1 MRPHCNR
8 GFLRPTLG
16 KLVCYQQGFG
26 AERIPRAAAP
36 QSGRRGTPR
45 KGRRVLSIFPSRA
58 GFDAIPAQPSRD
70 SSGRA
75 GSGHGVSP
83 SAGSARR
90 RGDVTAVP
98 AAGAV
103 AVLRVLVAPGR
114 PRSLHTGANAGITQ
128 PKTMSLHP
136 KTITRHAPA
145 GIPQQDGVPLPPCLV
160 PGGEGWGRSG
170 RRALWLWFS
179 AWLGG
184 KWVFSPKVR
193 FHCSSG
199 SSFCYN
205 CNFSDFR
212 QWQET

>member
-1 MRPHCNR
+1 M
-8 GFLRPTLG
+8 
-16 KLVCYQQGFG
+16 CYQQGFG
-26 AERIPRAAAP
+26 AERIPQAAAL

-103 AVLRVLVAPGR
+103 AVLRVLAAPGR

-145 GIPQQDGVPLPPCLV
+145 GIPQQGGVPLPPRLVSWWGGMGTERAQGSVALVFCLA
-160 PGGEGWGRSG
+160 WGKMG
-170 RRALWLWFS
+170 VFTQGALPLQ
-179 AWLGG
+179 
-184 KWVFSPKVR
+184 
-193 FHCSSG
+193 
-199 SSFCYN
+199 
-205 CNFSDFR
+205 FR
-212 QWQET
+212 QQFLLQS